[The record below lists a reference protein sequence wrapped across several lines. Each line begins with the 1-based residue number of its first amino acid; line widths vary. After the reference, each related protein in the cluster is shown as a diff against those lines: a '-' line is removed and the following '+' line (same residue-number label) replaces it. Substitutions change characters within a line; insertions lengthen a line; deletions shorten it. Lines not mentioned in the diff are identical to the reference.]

1 MLFDLKSSNQDFVYA
16 RTASVAALLVK
27 HIKSDYVTEG
37 NLLQLC
43 DVAQKF
49 ESDLLGEM
57 CANFILKENIALGW
71 KEVEKIPIVTA
82 IIHQQLM
89 EKEASLE
96 VTVVPKAGK
105 GKPATRRLTNRL
117 IMMKE
122 HVLKPIWEHQLA
134 WPFEDPVDTI
144 KLGIPDY
151 FDIIRRPM
159 DLGTI
164 RERFENDFYR
174 SSKEAMADFAQVFA
188 NCYKYNNPEYE
199 IVAMGKEL
207 ERFFLS
213 RMAKLPE
220 EEFALHEKDLDTN
233 EDNLDESEDSDEEF

>member
-1 MLFDLKSSNQDFVYA
+1 
-16 RTASVAALLVK
+16 
-27 HIKSDYVTEG
+27 
-37 NLLQLC
+37 
-43 DVAQKF
+43 
-49 ESDLLGEM
+49 
-57 CANFILKENIALGW
+57 
-71 KEVEKIPIVTA
+71 
-82 IIHQQLM
+82 M
-89 EKEASLE
+89 EKETSLE
-96 VTVVPKAGK
+96 VPVIPKAGK
-105 GKPATRRLTNRL
+105 WKPATRRLTNRL
-117 IMMKE
+117 VMMKE
-122 HVLKPIWEHQLA
+122 HVLKPIWEHQHA
-134 WPFEDPVDTI
+134 WPFKDPVDTI

-151 FDIIRRPM
+151 FDIIKKPM

-188 NCYKYNNPEYE
+188 NCYMYNNPEHE

-233 EDNLDESEDSDEEF
+233 EDNSDESEDSDEDF